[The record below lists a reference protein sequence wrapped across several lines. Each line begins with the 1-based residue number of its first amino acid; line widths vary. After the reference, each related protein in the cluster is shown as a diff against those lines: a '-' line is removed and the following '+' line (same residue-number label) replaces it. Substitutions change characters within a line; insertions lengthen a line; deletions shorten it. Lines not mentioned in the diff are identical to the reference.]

1 MRHKVVSGAVWAT
14 VDKFGSM
21 LIQFAVNL
29 VLARL
34 LIPKD
39 FGIIGMLTIFIAVS
53 QTMVDAGFGS
63 ALIQKKNPTQ
73 IDFSTIFYWNVGLSI
88 FLYIILYISAP
99 FVARYFDMPLL
110 KDVLRLISLSIII
123 NGMVAIQRTKLQKE
137 LSFRILA
144 IVNLSSYIFGAI
156 CAVTFAKYGLGV
168 WSLVGMQLIYGCCNI
183 ILLLLITRWIPSA
196 VFSYSSM
203 KDLFGFGGFI
213 MAANILQTI
222 CLNIQGIIIGKR
234 FSATQMGYY
243 SQAYK
248 LDQVT
253 SFSLPQVIV
262 QVMYPVY
269 SSLQDDLDRLNNIV
283 LMNIRV
289 ISFVIFPIL
298 SILIIIAYPLIE
310 FLYGAKWLPSVP
322 YFRIFCVGGYFVCL
336 QNLNYYAV
344 AAVGKSKELFR
355 WSFYK
360 WGFLL
365 TSLLIG
371 MQFGMYG
378 ILWGMVISSANIF
391 IVNAFLAQKHT
402 HLSVNNQ
409 FRAIL
414 PIFIIALV
422 AILASFYFEYWIK
435 NPYVSVMCFFT
446 IYLSASYIFKI
457 KAINDFKILFSK
469 ILQHE
474 V

>member
-322 YFRIFCVGGYFVCL
+322 YFRILCVGGYFVCL

-344 AAVGKSKELFR
+344 ALLGKARNYLD
-355 WSFYK
+355 
-360 WGFLL
+360 G
-365 TSLLIG
+365 
-371 MQFGMYG
+371 
-378 ILWGMVISSANIF
+378 VF
-391 IVNAFLAQKHT
+391 INGD
-402 HLSVNNQ
+402 
-409 FRAIL
+409 
-414 PIFIIALV
+414 
-422 AILASFYFEYWIK
+422 
-435 NPYVSVMCFFT
+435 FF
-446 IYLSASYIFKI
+446 
-457 KAINDFKILFSK
+457 
-469 ILQHE
+469 
-474 V
+474 